1 MELVF
6 TSSETAA
13 ITIFCSFPEVTR
25 RAIKYDNKQS
35 NSSSAANAHCR
46 AGKGLGTH
54 SLVPSLHPLGDPVPW
69 AWTVRSLWQS
79 AGNTVLPFVG
89 LN

>member
-13 ITIFCSFPEVTR
+13 ITIFCSFPGVTR

-35 NSSSAANAHCR
+35 DSSSAAGACHHTEAWRLQGPCCLAR
-46 AGKGLGTH
+46 DGHGAAAGHGAGK
-54 SLVPSLHPLGDPVPW
+54 
-69 AWTVRSLWQS
+69 
-79 AGNTVLPFVG
+79 F
-89 LN
+89 